1 MSTESQY
8 LPRFDGMPSYNF
20 QPQYYPE
27 SIMPRAE
34 QSAETRWKG
43 KRKISD
49 STEFDSVAFEQAFDA
64 YAHSEARQGAGES
77 ITRYTELGQDV
88 IVDEDKD
95 ASIRDFEPF
104 EVQHGVAMEEQHQ
117 PQDMLQDQRLQTDDD
132 LAQTAEEVLLTVS
145 DNNSQK
151 FQDSTFLALMRR
163 LRDREVRIAGD
174 KMVDVEVSSSHP
186 QTHTASESPQ
196 HFHSPPP
203 EMITC
208 KVFGCDVSAERAG

>member
-1 MSTESQY
+1 
-8 LPRFDGMPSYNF
+8 
-20 QPQYYPE
+20 
-27 SIMPRAE
+27 MPRAE
-34 QSAETRWKG
+34 QSAQTRWKG
-43 KRKISD
+43 KRKISNL
-49 STEFDSVAFEQAFDA
+49 TELDSVAFEQAFDA

-104 EVQHGVAMEEQHQ
+104 EVLHGVTMEEQYQ

-163 LRDREVRIAGD
+163 LRDREVRVAGD
-174 KMVDVEVSSSHP
+174 KMVEVEVSFSQP
-186 QTHTASESPQ
+186 QTYTASKSYQ
-196 HFHSPPP
+196 HFHNPPP

-208 KVFGCDVSAERAG
+208 KVFGCDASAECAG